1 MASSQDRAL
10 QALRSELARLDRQ
23 ITALLKKQDKL
34 FQQKSQLE
42 ASREVSPSVVT
53 PASTLLLSSLPTPSP
68 SPRAPCPGFR
78 HRQVPPLS
86 PPRSEVLKEHFQT
99 LLDTARKKTDA
110 RIVISGPLPTY
121 WRGSER
127 FSRLFVL
134 QSWLRGWCTCNGLG
148 YVDNWSSFWE
158 QPALYRRD
166 GLYPSPLGSVIL
178 SRNIE
183 RAIR

>member
-1 MASSQDRAL
+1 MRCSFGL
-10 QALRSELARLDRQ
+10 SEEDER
-23 ITALLKKQDKL
+23 
-34 FQQKSQLE
+34 
-42 ASREVSPSVVT
+42 
-53 PASTLLLSSLPTPSP
+53 
-68 SPRAPCPGFR
+68 
-78 HRQVPPLS
+78 
-86 PPRSEVLKEHFQT
+86 EVLKEHDQT

-121 WRGSER
+121 RRGSER

-134 QSWLRGWCTCNGLG
+134 QSWCAFDGLG

-166 GLYPSPLGSVIL
+166 GLHPSRLGSVVL